1 MIDLFHISE
10 NPLPPLL
17 KPRLTDYHA
26 SVKGVEKTIFTE
38 AEIPH
43 VSFAPTVY
51 NCFTA
56 IFMLVSKYMQSD
68 EGIKDGIFFNVYK
81 AVPGPNTRFLS
92 PKELS
97 KKRYV
102 WDAHVNQE
110 WWSLDPI
117 NVRFCGAVKIDY
129 DPGPDWTDF
138 YAFDDPKSQ
147 LMERAFQPPEAFRIK
162 QTLKLR
168 GSKYAIRLYP

>member
-1 MIDLFHISE
+1 MDELFHISE
-10 NPLPPLL
+10 SPLPSLL
-17 KPRLTDYHA
+17 NPRLMEYHA
-26 SVKGVEKTIFTE
+26 SIRGGEKTIFTE
-38 AEIPH
+38 AAIPH

-56 IFMLVSKYMQSD
+56 IFTLVSKYMQSS

-81 AVPGPNTRFLS
+81 AMPGPKTRFLS
-92 PKELS
+92 PEELT
-97 KKRYV
+97 KKKYV

-117 NVRFCGAVKIDY
+117 HILFCGTVKIVY
-129 DPGPDWTDF
+129 DPVPDWIDV
-138 YAFDDPKSQ
+138 YAFNDPRSQ
-147 LMERAFQPPEAFRIK
+147 VIERSFQPPESFKIK

-168 GSKYAIRLYP
+168 GQKHQMTLFP